1 MTRIRKKRSLKR
13 IHSIKT
19 GSISKIKK
27 AQAHSGQV
35 EPKRKLSKEHKQL
48 SAYEKYLLEN
58 PEAKKSDQKPIAA
71 KKQEKKAETEVANKK
86 SVTSERPE
94 KVEKKKTLFEQ
105 LDETK
110 LKDIY

>member
-13 IHSIKT
+13 IHSVKT

-27 AQAHSGQV
+27 AQAHSGQA

-58 PEAKKSDQKPIAA
+58 PEAKKSEQKPVAA
-71 KKQEKKAETEVANKK
+71 KKQEQKTETKITKKPVKAEKA
-86 SVTSERPE
+86 
-94 KVEKKKTLFEQ
+94 EKKKTLFEQ

>member
-13 IHSIKT
+13 IHSVKT

-58 PEAKKSDQKPIAA
+58 PEAKKSDQKAKPA
-71 KKQEKKAETEVANKK
+71 KKQESKAKVETTKKPVKTEKV
-86 SVTSERPE
+86 E

>member
-1 MTRIRKKRSLKR
+1 MTRIRKKRTLKR
-13 IHSIKT
+13 IHSVKT
-19 GSISKIKK
+19 GSVTKIKK
-27 AQAHSGQV
+27 AQAHSGQA

-58 PEAKKSDQKPIAA
+58 PEAKKSDQQPVAA
-71 KKQEKKAETEVANKK
+71 KKQEKKPEIELTKK
-86 SVTSERPE
+86 QDKTD
-94 KVEKKKTLFEQ
+94 KVEKIERKKTLFEQ